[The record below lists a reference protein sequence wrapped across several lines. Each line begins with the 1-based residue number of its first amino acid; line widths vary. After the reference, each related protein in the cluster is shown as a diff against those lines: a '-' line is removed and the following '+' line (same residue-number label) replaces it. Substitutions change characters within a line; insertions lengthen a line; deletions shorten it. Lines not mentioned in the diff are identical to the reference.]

1 MVLFNHSTRELTAKI
16 VYYGPGLCGKTT
28 NLRLLHEKLDQAT
41 TGRLLS
47 LSTAQDRTIYFD
59 LLPVELGNVKGY
71 TVRFQLCTVPGQ
83 VFYNETRKLV
93 LKGVDGIVFVVDSQW
108 SMLSHNLESF
118 QNLRENMAELG
129 QSFDETAVVIQ
140 YNKRDL
146 PGVLSVQALQE
157 SLGFQEYPF
166 VESVAADAK
175 GVVETFKLVSKMTFI
190 QILKRLQRSPDGE
203 RLGPDWVA
211 ASSLDS
217 HSTARI
223 PTVGAE
229 LLALTST
236 VGPAPAP
243 PTDSPF
249 ETTGSWPGL
258 AKGEIFGDST
268 IPPFPIEL
276 PPEPEIEPSGAA
288 PFGPDADDTLTEPP
302 PPPPPPAAEPEPAV
316 EAQLASGPEPGP
328 ELGPEP
334 EPEPEPVPEPEP
346 EPVPVAEPEPL
357 PEMDLGPAPEAE
369 PVPAVEPA
377 GLDALREPGLE
388 PSYPLLDLGRPPRPE
403 EMPEPPPPPPSP
415 APPPATAV
423 WAEAFAGLSARLDE
437 MTRARAEE
445 SARLEALARET
456 REAVEATPAA
466 FREALSALA
475 PAASVVALREAL
487 EAHTAEVRPRLLGLV
502 EQAAQQRDAAFE
514 RGKERDD
521 ADRDAARR
529 HREEIRGDVER
540 AAAAVRE
547 VVETLDGRIADL
559 RTSLEERLSALEA
572 TVARLEASDRLD
584 EVKRETAEVK
594 RLVESRLE
602 EAGGQSRRL
611 SGFLRRAL
619 EELEPPDKG

>member
-93 LKGVDGIVFVVDSQW
+93 LKGADGIVFVVDSQW

-129 QSFDETAVVIQ
+129 QTLEEAAVVIQ

-157 SLGFQEYPF
+157 SLGFQEFPF
-166 VESVAADAK
+166 VESIAADAK

-190 QILKRLQRSPDGE
+190 HILKRLQRSPDGE
-203 RLGPDWVA
+203 KLGPDWVA
-211 ASSLDS
+211 PNPPNSP
-217 HSTARI
+217 STLRVA
-223 PTVGAE
+223 PVSAQ

-236 VGPAPAP
+236 VGPAPTP

-258 AKGEIFGDST
+258 AKGEVFGEST
-268 IPPFPIEL
+268 IPPFPVEL
-276 PPEPEIEPSGAA
+276 PPGPRPEPEPEPPA
-288 PFGPDADDTLTEPP
+288 PPDADDTLTEPP
-302 PPPPPPAAEPEPAV
+302 PPPAAAEP
-316 EAQLASGPEPGP
+316 
-328 ELGPEP
+328 
-334 EPEPEPVPEPEP
+334 
-346 EPVPVAEPEPL
+346 EPEPL
-357 PEMDLGPAPEAE
+357 PEMSLDAVPEPAPEPPQAQGQEPQPEPREE
-369 PVPAVEPA
+369 PVEPEPTATEPEPA
-377 GLDALREPGLE
+377 A
-388 PSYPLLDLGRPPRPE
+388 
-403 EMPEPPPPPPSP
+403 PEPPPPAIAEAPPPPPAP
-415 APPPATAV
+415 APPPTATV
-423 WAEAFAGLSARLDE
+423 WAEAFAGLSARLDGMASARAEELAGFSARFDE
-437 MTRARAEE
+437 MARAHAEE
-445 SARLEALARET
+445 SARVEALARET
-456 REAVEATPAA
+456 REAVDAVPATVKD
-466 FREALSALA
+466 ALSALA
-475 PAASVVALREAL
+475 PTSAVTALHEAL
-487 EAHTAEVRPRLLGLV
+487 AEHTAEIRPKLLGLID
-502 EQAAQQRDAAFE
+502 EAARQREAIHERGSQEDDAA
-514 RGKERDD
+514 RDD
-521 ADRDAARR
+521 ARR

-540 AAAAVRE
+540 ATAAVRE
-547 VVETLDGRIADL
+547 VVEALEGRVVEL
-559 RTSLEERLSALEA
+559 RTSLEERLASLETA
-572 TVARLEASDRLD
+572 IAKLEASDRLED
-584 EVKRETAEVK
+584 VRRETLEVK
-594 RLVESRLE
+594 RLVETKLD

-619 EELEPPDKG
+619 EELDPQDKS

>member
-211 ASSLDS
+211 ASALDS

-223 PTVGAE
+223 PSVGAE

-243 PTDSPF
+243 PTESPF

-258 AKGEIFGDST
+258 EKGEVFGDST

-276 PPEPEIEPSGAA
+276 PPEVEPALEPTSAA
-288 PFGPDADDTLTEPP
+288 PFAPDAEDTLTEPP
-302 PPPPPPAAEPEPAV
+302 PPPPPPVAEPGTAVEPQAPSEPEP
-316 EAQLASGPEPGP
+316 G
-328 ELGPEP
+328 
-334 EPEPEPVPEPEP
+334 PEPVPEP
-346 EPVPVAEPEPL
+346 EPEPL
-357 PEMDLGPAPEAE
+357 PEMDLGPAPEPE
-369 PVPAVEPA
+369 PVPAAEPA
-377 GLDALREPGLE
+377 GLDAQREPGLE
-388 PSYPLLDLGRPPRPE
+388 PSYPLLDLGRLQAPEPIPAPPPAVIPE
-403 EMPEPPPPPPSP
+403 PPAPPPAPEPPP
-415 APPPATAV
+415 PPPATAV

-437 MTRARAEE
+437 LARVRAEE

-456 REAVEATPAA
+456 REAVEATPATV
-466 FREALSALA
+466 REALSALA
-475 PAASVVALREAL
+475 PAAAVVALREAL
-487 EAHTAEVRPRLLGLV
+487 ENHTAEVRPKLLGLV
-502 EQAAQQRDAAFE
+502 EDAARQRDAAFE

-540 AAAAVRE
+540 GAAAVRE
-547 VVETLDGRIADL
+547 VVEALDGRIAGL

-572 TVARLEASDRLD
+572 AVARLEASDRLD
-584 EVKRETAEVK
+584 EVRRETAEVK

-611 SGFLRRAL
+611 SVFLRRAL
-619 EELEPPDKG
+619 EEIEPSDKG

>member
-93 LKGVDGIVFVVDSQW
+93 LKGADGIVFVVDSQW

-129 QSFDETAVVIQ
+129 QTLDEAAVVIQ

-157 SLGFQEYPF
+157 SLGFQEFPF
-166 VESVAADAK
+166 VESIAADAK
-175 GVVETFKLVSKMTFI
+175 GVVETFKLVSKLTFI
-190 QILKRLQRSPDGE
+190 HILKRLQRSPDGE
-203 RLGPDWVA
+203 KLGPDWVA
-211 ASSLDS
+211 PNPPNSQ
-217 HSTARI
+217 STLRVA
-223 PTVGAE
+223 PVSAQ

-236 VGPAPAP
+236 VGPAPTP

-258 AKGEIFGDST
+258 AKGEVFGETT
-268 IPPFPIEL
+268 IPPFPVEL
-276 PPEPEIEPSGAA
+276 PPEREPEPEPEPPA
-288 PFGPDADDTLTEPP
+288 PPDADDTLTEPP
-302 PPPPPPAAEPEPAV
+302 PPPAAAGPEPEPLPEMGLEAV
-316 EAQLASGPEPGP
+316 
-328 ELGPEP
+328 P
-334 EPEPEPVPEPEP
+334 EPEPEPVPEQGR
-346 EPVPVAEPEPL
+346 EPL
-357 PEMDLGPAPEAE
+357 PEPQEEPVEPEPAATEPEPAAPGPPPPAIAEAPPPPPAPA
-369 PVPAVEPA
+369 
-377 GLDALREPGLE
+377 
-388 PSYPLLDLGRPPRPE
+388 
-403 EMPEPPPPPPSP
+403 PPPPPPP
-415 APPPATAV
+415 TGTV

-437 MTRARAEE
+437 MARARSEELAGLTSRLDEMARAHAGE
-445 SARLEALARET
+445 SARVEALARET
-456 REAVEATPAA
+456 REAVDAVPATVKD
-466 FREALSALA
+466 ALAALA
-475 PAASVVALREAL
+475 PTSAVTALHEAL
-487 EAHTAEVRPRLLGLV
+487 EKHTDEIRPKLLGLV
-502 EQAAQQRDAAFE
+502 EEAARQRDAIHE
-514 RGKERDD
+514 RGNQEDD
-521 ADRDAARR
+521 AARDSARR

-547 VVETLDGRIADL
+547 VVEALEGRVVEL
-559 RTSLEERLSALEA
+559 RTSLEERLASLETA
-572 TVARLEASDRLD
+572 IAKLEASDRLED
-584 EVKRETAEVK
+584 VRKETLEVK
-594 RLVESRLE
+594 RLVETKLD

-619 EELEPPDKG
+619 EELDPQDKS